1 MEPLDSLIPLATENS
16 TKKVAE
22 QVIRLK
28 RVRIS
33 LHKILDSFN
42 QNSTRSTAP
51 QAVHIQAIEDILY
64 SDPHLFD
71 DALIEKFFSIK
82 NELDSGVIALP
93 FSEES
98 HKESFSEILRNVT
111 QKITQLDRR
120 VTIINYL
127 VYGII
132 IVVFVAA
139 MIIGAE
145 KVKSSWLELFSYTA
159 EKVQEPVPNKLLP

>member
-1 MEPLDSLIPLATENS
+1 MATLDSLIPLATENS
-16 TKKVAE
+16 TKKIAE

-33 LHKILDSFN
+33 LNKILDSFN
-42 QNSTRSTAP
+42 KDSTRSTAP

-64 SDPHLFD
+64 HDPHLFD

-82 NELDSGVIALP
+82 NELDSGVINLP
-93 FSEES
+93 FSEER
-98 HKESFSEILRNVT
+98 HKELFSKILQHVT
-111 QKITQLDRR
+111 KKIAQLDRR
-120 VTIINYL
+120 VTIINCC
-127 VYGII
+127 VYGVI

-145 KVKSSWLELFSYTA
+145 KVKSSWVKLFSCSA
-159 EKVQEPVPNKLLP
+159 EKMQEPVPNK